1 MDKKKHAKKEK
12 GLNIAKEDFR
22 ICNGIESFP
31 DAQEMHFRTKQ
42 KRTLK
47 IPIAFNHKI
56 QSEISFVQVCTV
68 LVPMVRVYLLFP
80 MLMCSFEMKM
90 PPQQKQRN
98 VQHITQ

>member
-1 MDKKKHAKKEK
+1 M
-12 GLNIAKEDFR
+12 NIAKEDFR
-22 ICNGIESFP
+22 ICNGIASFP

-56 QSEISFVQVCTV
+56 RSEILFVQVCTV

-90 PPQQKQRN
+90 PPQLKQRN